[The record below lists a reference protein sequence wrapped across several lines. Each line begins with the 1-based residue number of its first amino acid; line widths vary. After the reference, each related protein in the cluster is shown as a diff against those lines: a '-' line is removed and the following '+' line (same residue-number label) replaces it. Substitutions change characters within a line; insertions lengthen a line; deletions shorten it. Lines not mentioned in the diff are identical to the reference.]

1 MTKQRGNQWG
11 GSISTRGIASV
22 LFAAAISPGI
32 AMAGATTAT
41 ASVGPQVEVIVRQA
55 SGAGDGPEGLVAL
68 VGGTVVNQ
76 LPVIDGFLARVPSSG
91 LATLRAST
99 DWWRCLR
106 TPRCS

>member
-11 GSISTRGIASV
+11 GSISARGIASV